1 MIWHGAQP
9 VKSQR
14 PRGSGA
20 VLDWP
25 PDRHLR
31 RPRRCDLTSSTPDA
45 LWASGSV
52 KLLRPAAVVCDRLTR
67 SVRGVRL
74 LDGLD
79 LTIRVGARVLVV
91 SEPPESA
98 SLLLR
103 ILAGLA
109 RAGSGTIRIAGVSR
123 GDDSPSGWARRIG
136 YVGPESG
143 IYPWMSPGEVLDLAG
158 TLAGYE
164 PEERH
169 RRTEAVADRYRLGV
183 RLDEP
188 VQRGGPALAQ
198 RTALAS
204 TMLTDPEV
212 VLLDEPL
219 RAADPAER
227 RRLLNLPGRRRTVLL
242 ASRFPASEAG
252 IVNEVLLLREG
263 RVALRAPTRD
273 LEEHGLELS
282 LRGIEA
288 LAEFRA
294 EDRSAAVAAAR

>member
-1 MIWHGAQP
+1 MIWHRARP
-9 VKSQR
+9 VKSR
-14 PRGSGA
+14 PLSGSGA

-25 PDRHLR
+25 PDRRLR

-52 KLLRPAAVVCDRLTR
+52 RLLQPAAVVCDGLTR

-74 LDGLD
+74 LDQLD
-79 LTIRVGARVLVV
+79 LSIRVGARVAIV

-123 GDDSPSGWARRIG
+123 GDDSLSGWARRIG
-136 YVGPESG
+136 YVGPEAG

-164 PEERH
+164 PQERQ
-169 RRTEAVADRYRLGV
+169 RRMEAVADRYRLGV
-183 RLDEP
+183 WLDQP
-188 VQRGGPALAQ
+188 VRRGDAALMQ

-204 TMLTDPEV
+204 AMLTDPEV

-219 RAADPAER
+219 RGAEPAER

-252 IVNEVLLLREG
+252 IVHEVLLLREG
-263 RVALRAPTRD
+263 RIALRASTRD
-273 LEEHGLELS
+273 FEEHGLEFS
-282 LRGIEA
+282 LRGIEV
-288 LAEFRA
+288 LAESWA
-294 EDRSAAVAAAR
+294 ADRSPAGAAAR

>member
-1 MIWHGAQP
+1 M
-9 VKSQR
+9 
-14 PRGSGA
+14 
-20 VLDWP
+20 LDWL
-25 PDRHLR
+25 PDGHLG

-45 LWASGSV
+45 LWASSSV
-52 KLLRPAAVVCDRLTR
+52 KLLRPAAVVCDGLTR

-74 LDGLD
+74 LDRLD
-79 LTIRVGARVLVV
+79 LAIRVGARVLVV
-91 SEPPESA
+91 SEPSESA

-109 RAGSGTIRIAGVSR
+109 RAGSGTVRIAGVSR

-143 IYPWMSPGEVLDLAG
+143 IYPWMSPREVLDLAG
-158 TLAGYE
+158 ALAGLE
-164 PEERH
+164 PEERR
-169 RRTEAVADRYRLGV
+169 RRTQAVALRFRLGV

-188 VQRGGPALAQ
+188 VQRGDAALAQ
-198 RTALAS
+198 LTALAS
-204 TMLTDPEV
+204 AMLTDPEV

-219 RAADPAER
+219 RGADPAER
-227 RRLLNLPGRRRTVLL
+227 RRLLRLPGRRRTVLL
-242 ASRFPASEAG
+242 ASRFPASEAS

-263 RVALRAPTRD
+263 KVALRASTRD

-288 LAEFRA
+288 LAEFKV
-294 EDRSAAVAAAR
+294 EDRSAAVAATR